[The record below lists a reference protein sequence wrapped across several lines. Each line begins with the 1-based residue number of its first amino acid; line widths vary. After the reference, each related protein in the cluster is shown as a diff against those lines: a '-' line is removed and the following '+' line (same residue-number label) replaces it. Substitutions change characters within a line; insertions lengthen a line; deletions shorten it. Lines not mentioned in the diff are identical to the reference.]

1 MAEEELNPTEDA
13 PEMEPESGPS
23 MISKIS
29 IPLFVVGV
37 VAVECV
43 VAYALLP
50 DASQT
55 QIMVEKVINES
66 ENETDQTSG
75 EDGELTEDDLL
86 NHVEI
91 ELGDFDV
98 TAFQPISQTTMRIT
112 FQLYGTI
119 HEDYEREFNEL
130 KADND
135 RRLSEQ
141 MIAVIRGASVT
152 DLTDPNLD
160 LIRRKLLDKVNKTI
174 GKQLIKSVIIPEF
187 SYVEQ

>member
-1 MAEEELNPTEDA
+1 MAEEDLNPVEDA
-13 PEMEPESGPS
+13 PEMEPEAGPS
-23 MISKIS
+23 MISKIA
-29 IPLFVVGV
+29 IPLFVAGV

-55 QIMVEKVINES
+55 QDMVQEVLNES
-66 ENETDQTSG
+66 ENETDQASD
-75 EDGELTEDDLL
+75 EDGELTEADLL
-86 NHVEI
+86 DHIEI
-91 ELGDFDV
+91 ELGEFDV
-98 TAFQPISQTTMRIT
+98 TAFQPISETTMRIT

-119 HEDYEREFNEL
+119 HEDDADTFDEL

-135 RRLSEQ
+135 HRLSEQ
-141 MIAVIRGASVT
+141 MIVVIRGANVG
-152 DLTDPNLD
+152 DLTDPNLG

-174 GKQLIKSVIIPEF
+174 GKPLIKSVIISQF